1 LRAVV
6 AAVVL
11 SSLGVELV
19 SVDHRVFQVQM
30 NLLKFVSFAASRLRR
45 RHLLL
50 LSTRSKAVVM
60 VDVPSARKL
69 PVSLLRT
76 GLRHAQRVEVSILL
90 LAYWVR
96 HLRVCKPLKAHRTL
110 ARGLASDLAEDSNR
124 LNGALKVLTAV
135 LRNYLPEVARQN
147 VLAWSRSA

>member
-1 LRAVV
+1 MRAVV

-76 GLRHAQRVEVSILL
+76 SLRHAQRVEVSILL
-90 LAYWVR
+90 
-96 HLRVCKPLKAHRTL
+96 
-110 ARGLASDLAEDSNR
+110 
-124 LNGALKVLTAV
+124 
-135 LRNYLPEVARQN
+135 
-147 VLAWSRSA
+147 

>member
-1 LRAVV
+1 MRAVV

-11 SSLGVELV
+11 SSLGVEFV

-76 GLRHAQRVEVSILL
+76 SLRHAQRVEVSILL
-90 LAYWVR
+90 
-96 HLRVCKPLKAHRTL
+96 
-110 ARGLASDLAEDSNR
+110 
-124 LNGALKVLTAV
+124 
-135 LRNYLPEVARQN
+135 
-147 VLAWSRSA
+147 